1 MQKIEDARFITR
13 RQEYIKI
20 HVRVKLCNKNCIVYL
35 QTLLTSHID
44 YCAFVVCCSQIP
56 CNLEGLFNFVDF
68 NYVFGK
74 AARPLISYIKSAINK
89 ILFMR
94 IKSTVYKGFKLRLAK
109 LHVILYLCDNCQFI
123 FYNPKSASQNFYLDS
138 FVACTVQFLCR
149 LL

>member
-1 MQKIEDARFITR
+1 MEEVLVQKIEDARFMTR
-13 RQEYIKI
+13 KQEYINI
-20 HVRVKLCNKNCIVYL
+20 HMTVKLCNKNCFVYL

-109 LHVILYLCDNCQFI
+109 LHVILYLCDRKLMWIVNLFFTTRRVHLKTFI
-123 FYNPKSASQNFYLDS
+123 WIHL
-138 FVACTVQFLCR
+138 
-149 LL
+149 

>member
-1 MQKIEDARFITR
+1 MEEVLVQKIEDARFMTR
-13 RQEYIKI
+13 KQEYINI
-20 HVRVKLCNKNCIVYL
+20 HMTVKLCNKNCFVYL

-56 CNLEGLFNFVDF
+56 CNLEGLFYFIDF

-109 LHVILYLCDNCQFI
+109 LHVILYLCDRKLMWIVNLFFTTRRVHLKTFI
-123 FYNPKSASQNFYLDS
+123 WIHL
-138 FVACTVQFLCR
+138 
-149 LL
+149 